1 MFFKN
6 KSSKPQNRID
16 SLIGSETRIDGD
28 LTFSGGL
35 RVDGRVCGNI
45 REAEGQASTL
55 VLSEQG
61 RIEGVIRVSH
71 VVVNGTVIGPVH
83 ASEYVELQGRS
94 RVTGDVFYKTLEM
107 HVGAI
112 VEGKLMHQEAGVSQQ
127 SAVYQPVDQ
136 EVALASSS

>member
-1 MFFKN
+1 MFFKS

-28 LTFSGGL
+28 LSFSGGL

-45 REAEGQASTL
+45 REVEGQPSTL
-55 VLSEQG
+55 ILSEQG

-71 VVVNGTVIGPVH
+71 VVINGTVIGPVH
-83 ASEYVELQGRS
+83 AVEYVELQGKS

-112 VEGKLMHQEAGVSQQ
+112 VEGKLVHQDVANVVESE
-127 SAVYQPVDQ
+127 SAV
-136 EVALASSS
+136 LAPIS